1 VFRDDAVPGS
11 GAEPLLT
18 VAEQV
23 RNGMDRFSSSE
34 KKVARALLAEYPM
47 AGLDTV
53 AYLAERASVSA
64 PTVVRFSRRIG
75 FQGFPEIQAA
85 LRNELAPR
93 TSGPLSRIAAMR
105 PTGTASELVRD
116 HADVRSLAVATSL
129 LAVPPSEIDAAVELI
144 ADGARRVTLGGGRF
158 SHVLAQYFELY
169 LQQLRP
175 KVRLLEASPQ
185 RRTSQLLAMGPND
198 VVVVFDYRR
207 YQRDSILLA
216 EHAHRRKATVVLL
229 TDPWLSPAAAYADV
243 VLPTSVESPSAFDA
257 LAPAFVL
264 VECLVAGV
272 LGSLGD
278 SATKRMRH
286 WDGGNRDRVG
296 LWGPDGVS
304 LEGEE
309 AIG

>member
-1 VFRDDAVPGS
+1 
-11 GAEPLLT
+11 
-18 VAEQV
+18 
-23 RNGMDRFSSSE
+23 MDQFSSSE
-34 KKVARALLAEYPM
+34 KKVARALLAEYPT

-75 FQGFPEIQAA
+75 FQGFPELQAA

-93 TSGPLSRIAAMR
+93 TSGPLSRIASTR

-116 HADVRSLAVATSL
+116 HADVRARAVETSL
-129 LAVPPSEIDAAVELI
+129 LTVPPSEIEAAVALI
-144 ADGARRVTLGGGRF
+144 ADDTRRVTLGGGRF

-175 KVRLLEASPQ
+175 KVRLVEASSQ
-185 RRTSQLLAMGPND
+185 RRMSQLLDLGRND

-207 YQRDSILLA
+207 YQRETILLA
-216 EHAHRRKATVVLL
+216 EQAHRRKATVVLL

-243 VLPTSVESPSAFDA
+243 VLPTVVESPSAFDA
-257 LAPAFVL
+257 LAPAFAL

-272 LGSLGD
+272 LGHLGD
-278 SATKRMRH
+278 SATMRMRH
-286 WDGGNRDRVG
+286 WDGGSQDRFG
-296 LWGPDGVS
+296 L
-304 LEGEE
+304 LEATRAPG
-309 AIG
+309 